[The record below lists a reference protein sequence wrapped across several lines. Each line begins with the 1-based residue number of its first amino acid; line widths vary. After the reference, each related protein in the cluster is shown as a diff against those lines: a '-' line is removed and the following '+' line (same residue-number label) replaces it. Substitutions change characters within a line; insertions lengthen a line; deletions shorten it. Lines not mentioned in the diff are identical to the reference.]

1 VLPNDAGRL
10 RAGTFGQGRVVL
22 RQESKAVLVPHD
34 AVQVFRGDPVVFV
47 RHPDYLKPGG
57 PKAFR
62 ARPVRIGARD
72 AENTEI
78 VAGLTPDE
86 VVATGGSGL
95 LLNEL
100 TRVADSADA
109 GR

>member
-1 VLPNDAGRL
+1 MQSLQKQYGAKE
-10 RAGTFGQGRVVL
+10 VVWL
-22 RQESKAVLVPHD
+22 SIHSTNPSN
-34 AVQVFRGDPVVFV
+34 
-47 RHPDYLKPGG
+47 PDYLKPGG

-62 ARPVRIGARD
+62 ARPVRVEAKD

-78 VAGLTPDE
+78 VAGLAADE

-100 TRVADSADA
+100 TRGIDGSDA